1 MDALGINL
9 GYLLVQVF
17 NFLILFVV
25 LRKWVF
31 VPIVNLLER
40 RRATVEQG
48 LQDAREAAEARAN
61 AEKEAEAILDKARQE
76 AAKVVREASER
87 AGVTA
92 IDIKNEAERQSMHIR
107 EVAKQE
113 SDQAKVQAL
122 RDLRGQVA
130 ALAIAAAQKVV
141 GEALD
146 EKRQRALIDDF
157 FSGVRDGKVVLL
169 ENEKLS
175 GTNAEV
181 TSALPLTEK
190 EQKLV
195 KNEVLSKLGGS
206 ATVSFR
212 VETDILGGLVIRV
225 GDKVLDGSVAGK
237 LESLRQ
243 SLE

>member
-1 MDALGINL
+1 MKALGINL
-9 GYLLVQVF
+9 GYLLVQVL

-31 VPIVNLLER
+31 IPIVELLER
-40 RRATVEQG
+40 RRATMEQG

-61 AEKEAEAILDKARQE
+61 AEVEAESILDKARQE
-76 AAKVVREASER
+76 AAKVVREAGER
-87 AGVTA
+87 AGNTA
-92 IDIKNEAERQSMHIR
+92 IDIKNEAERQAMHIR
-107 EVAKQE
+107 EVAKDE
-113 SDQAKVQAL
+113 SEQAKIQAL

-130 ALAIAAAQKVV
+130 ALAIAAAQKVI

-146 EKRQRALIDDF
+146 EKRQRALINDF

-169 ENEKLS
+169 EDEKLT
-175 GTNAEV
+175 GTSAEV
-181 TSALPLTEK
+181 TSALPLTDK
-190 EQKLV
+190 EQDLV
-195 KNEVLSKLGGS
+195 KREVLSRLGGG

-225 GDKVLDGSVAGK
+225 GDKALDGSVAGK

-243 SLE
+243 TLE